1 MAKIFFD
8 DMVFFG
14 DVFIYQPYQP
24 ILNTLQLK
32 KDESEWMYTGYGTA
46 FDSGGLWIFDNIFP
60 KNVIIFGVHA
70 NNRQKNIWESGDR
83 PTYDINGSLDVA
95 EEKLSNNFTKAKENF
110 CLNLH
115 YSRDN
120 SYLFVG
126 GKEIY
131 KIKANNG
138 SVNFPN
144 QFYLENISSGFV
156 AVESREVSLKG
167 NVCYVSVDYNAID
180 KSDILNIHKY
190 FMFKNNIE

>member
-1 MAKIFFD
+1 
-8 DMVFFG
+8 MVFFG

-24 ILNTLQLK
+24 ILNTLELK
-32 KDESEWMYTGYGTA
+32 
-46 FDSGGLWIFDNIFP
+46 N
-60 KNVIIFGVHA
+60 
-70 NNRQKNIWESGDR
+70 
-83 PTYDINGSLDVA
+83 INGSLDVA

-110 CLNLH
+110 CLSLH

-138 SVNFPN
+138 NVNFPT
-144 QFYLENISSGFV
+144 QFYLENIFSGFV

-167 NVCYVSVDYNAID
+167 NVCYFSVDYNAID
-180 KSDILNIHKY
+180 KSDI
-190 FMFKNNIE
+190 